1 MPVPLYHSSRTLDQG
16 TLAGVEGLIPS
27 LPIQLGFPNSTQNPR
42 IEGTY
47 PGREEVPKDYFRT
60 TKK

>member
-1 MPVPLYHSSRTLDQG
+1 MPVPLYHSSRTLDRG
-16 TLAGVEGLIPS
+16 ILTEVEGSISS
-27 LPIQLGFPNSTQNPR
+27 LPLQLGFPNPTHNPR
-42 IEGTY
+42 IEGSY